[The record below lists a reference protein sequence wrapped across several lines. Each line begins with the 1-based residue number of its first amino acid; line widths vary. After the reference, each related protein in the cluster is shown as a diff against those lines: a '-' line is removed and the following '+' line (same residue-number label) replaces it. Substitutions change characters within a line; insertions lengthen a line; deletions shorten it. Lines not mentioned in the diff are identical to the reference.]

1 MNEQKNL
8 FSAECL
14 DCTETADLRP
24 SEITDTGRAC
34 PGITK
39 STEQSQVLEE
49 GGLTNA
55 LFFFFTK
62 HRTRRKS
69 NSETIKEHTFKGEKE
84 RGRKEATFH
93 FLLHQRVL
101 KSKPSQQQQQQ
112 QHTKGRN
119 ARVITVTDNEINLCE
134 GRIGFTMAEE

>member
-34 PGITK
+34 PGITR

-55 LFFFFTK
+55 FFFYKTPNK
-62 HRTRRKS
+62 KKREAVKQS
-69 NSETIKEHTFKGEKE
+69 KIILSKEIKKE
-84 RGRKEATFH
+84 EGRKP
-93 FLLHQRVL
+93 LLL
-101 KSKPSQQQQQQ
+101 SFAPKSFEKQTKPTTTTT
-112 QHTKGRN
+112 HKRT
-119 ARVITVTDNEINLCE
+119 
-134 GRIGFTMAEE
+134 